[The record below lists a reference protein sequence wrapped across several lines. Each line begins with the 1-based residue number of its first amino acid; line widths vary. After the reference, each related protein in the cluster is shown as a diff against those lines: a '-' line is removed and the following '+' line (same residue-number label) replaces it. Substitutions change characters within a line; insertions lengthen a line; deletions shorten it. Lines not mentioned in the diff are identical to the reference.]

1 MKVKLA
7 NKLVYIEYQSL
18 VNNLIEIIEDIIPDK
33 INEINIEVELE
44 FCNGYNKPDSLTSNL
59 NIVLHIFMAGYINK
73 IAVSRNLHRR
83 FIFSPVNLKAKRIDK
98 VVEIQIMQL
107 LLLIIKFAKTGE
119 LTTIEETGETY
130 DFF

>member
-1 MKVKLA
+1 MKVKLN
-7 NKLVYIEYQSL
+7 NKFVYTEYQSI

-33 INEINIEVELE
+33 VNKMDIEVELE

-59 NIVLHIFMAGYINK
+59 NIVLHVFMAGYVND

-83 FIFSPVNLKAKRIDK
+83 FIFSPVNIKAKRIEK
-98 VVEIQIMQL
+98 LIEIQIVQVL
-107 LLLIIKFAKTGE
+107 LTIIKFSKTGA

>member
-1 MKVKLA
+1 MKVKLN
-7 NKLVYIEYQSL
+7 NKFVYTEYQSI

-33 INEINIEVELE
+33 VNEMDIEVELE

-59 NIVLHIFMAGYINK
+59 NIVLHVFMAGYVK
-73 IAVSRNLHRR
+73 DIAVSRNLHRR
-83 FIFSPVNLKAKRIDK
+83 FIFSPVNIKAKRIEK
-98 VVEIQIMQL
+98 LIEIQIVQVL
-107 LLLIIKFAKTGE
+107 LTIIKFSKTGA